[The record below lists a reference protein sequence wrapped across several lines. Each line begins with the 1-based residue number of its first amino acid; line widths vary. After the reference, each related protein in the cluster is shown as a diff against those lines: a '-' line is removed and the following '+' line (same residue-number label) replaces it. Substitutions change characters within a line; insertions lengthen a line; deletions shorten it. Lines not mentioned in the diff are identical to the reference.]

1 MALPQLNTAK
11 YTTMV
16 PSLNKEVT
24 FRPYLVKEEKILMI
38 AMESQDNK
46 QIMRAVKDVIKACV
60 FDDINVEKLA
70 MFDIEA
76 LFLALRSKSVG
87 ENVDVRL
94 KCNNCE
100 HLNDISIN
108 LDEITLPDGSVDP
121 VIQLTDDVGVT
132 MRYPSINDVE
142 GMNQEGGVKEMMKI
156 IAICIENIFDADSV
170 YSSDSYSEKELNDFI
185 DGLNSNQ
192 FQKITKFFDDLPA
205 ITHNVE
211 FNCVNCSEK
220 NDVELKG
227 IASFFT

>member
-11 YTTMV
+11 YSTVV

-46 QIMRAVKDVIKACV
+46 QIIRAVKDVIKACV
-60 FDDINVEKLA
+60 LDDINVEKLA

-108 LDEITLPDGSVDP
+108 LDEITLPDGSIDP
-121 VIQLTDDVGVT
+121 VIQLTDEVGVT

-156 IAICIENIFDADSV
+156 IALCIENIFDADSV
-170 YSSDSYSEKELNDFI
+170 YSSDSYSEKELNEFI

-205 ITHNVE
+205 ITQNVE
-211 FNCVNCSEK
+211 FNCVSCSEK

>member
-24 FRPYLVKEEKILMI
+24 FRPYLVKEEKILML

-60 FDDINVEKLA
+60 LDEINVEKLA

-87 ENVDVRL
+87 EKVDVRL
-94 KCNNCE
+94 KCTNCE
-100 HLNDISIN
+100 HLNDISID
-108 LDEITLPDGSVDP
+108 LDEIVLPDGAIDP

-170 YSSDSYSEKELNDFI
+170 YSSDSYSEKELNEFI
-185 DGLNSNQ
+185 DGLNSGQ
-192 FQKITKFFDDLPA
+192 FQKISKFFEDLPA
-205 ITHNVE
+205 ITHNVK
-211 FNCVNCSEK
+211 FNCVSCSEK